1 VPLCPGRRVLF
12 SYIPPGPN
20 NVPPIR
26 ATATST
32 TIALLIA

>member
-1 VPLCPGRRVLF
+1 MLF

-20 NVPPIR
+20 NAPPIMGPIR

-32 TIALLIA
+32 TSALLIA